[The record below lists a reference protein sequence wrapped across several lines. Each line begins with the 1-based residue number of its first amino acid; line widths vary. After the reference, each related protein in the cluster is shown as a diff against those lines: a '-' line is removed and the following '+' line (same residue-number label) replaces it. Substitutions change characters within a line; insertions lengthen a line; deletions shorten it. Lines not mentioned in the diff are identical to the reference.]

1 MRSKRPACSAPLI
14 RSPISRLLGAP
25 IGPVA
30 ADLFLLRRL
39 DRRHIGPRHAGVAPL
54 VARMSL
60 AVRHH
65 ILGPVRLMLQ
75 ERNSANAVRARRKRH
90 DHRPPVAVTN
100 QTGAHLIPAAYSAAL
115 RHPRV
120 VGMPEP

>member
-1 MRSKRPACSAPLI
+1 MGHTLNRKMGPWTTATFLRDTCAREAQGLPLSSHKLGPFSVQASRPHLDNHRRPACSAPLI

-54 VARMSL
+54 VAGMSL
-60 AVRHH
+60 
-65 ILGPVRLMLQ
+65 
-75 ERNSANAVRARRKRH
+75 
-90 DHRPPVAVTN
+90 
-100 QTGAHLIPAAYSAAL
+100 
-115 RHPRV
+115 
-120 VGMPEP
+120 

>member
-30 ADLFLLRRL
+30 AVLFLLRRL

-54 VARMSL
+54 VPGVVLAVGHHIFGPGGRKWIFRFIWRSTGHEMTLGGSELSL
-60 AVRHH
+60 AT
-65 ILGPVRLMLQ
+65 
-75 ERNSANAVRARRKRH
+75 ARELATEASRK
-90 DHRPPVAVTN
+90 
-100 QTGAHLIPAAYSAAL
+100 LAAGQN
-115 RHPRV
+115 PID
-120 VGMPEP
+120 